1 VPFPQFNFYAD
12 RILLSPNAGVQRPEV
27 KLQNV
32 GGLRIQPNGIL
43 MGSYID
49 FSFTPVAVSQPTY
62 LRGHTQ
68 SKEFHRV
75 GCQFG
80 DLIKANRLRRF
91 ISPRAAINA
100 GYNGCAT
107 CYAEFETQE
116 RANLYV
122 GFDAGG
128 QPPNRHQTINVT
140 YQMSLVQATG
150 TQGDQNPQSH
160 TEARRNWVPPD
171 GIYHAG
177 HPFRGLVP
185 GIWQVTVS
193 AEGWNATCKRRLYA
207 DRTREIRFTLGA
219 AGCAN
224 P

>member
-1 VPFPQFNFYAD
+1 M
-12 RILLSPNAGVQRPEV
+12 LLSPNAGVQRPEV

-128 QPPNRHQTINVT
+128 QPPNQHQTINVT

-193 AEGWNATCKRRLYA
+193 AEGWNATCKRRLFA

-224 P
+224 A